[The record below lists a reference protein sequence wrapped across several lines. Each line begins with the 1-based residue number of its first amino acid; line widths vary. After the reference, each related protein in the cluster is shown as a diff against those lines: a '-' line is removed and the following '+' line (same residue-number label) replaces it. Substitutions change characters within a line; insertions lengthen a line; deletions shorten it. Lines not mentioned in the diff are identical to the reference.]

1 MPTEPMRKPRSIC
14 LECPALV
21 EGLCGALCEDELTR
35 LSAGAWHRR
44 FQAGQ
49 VVHAEGEIPPSFCAV
64 LSGVVKLMK
73 SLPNGSQQIVG
84 LLLPGDF
91 LGRPFGRESN
101 ASAVAATDVK
111 LCWFPRSAVEALATG
126 SDPVKRW
133 FYERVADDLEKAQ
146 DWIMLLGRMSAEQ
159 RIAAFL
165 LSVAR
170 RAQTRDATRDAP
182 RDGARDGETAP
193 LLAETFIEVPISR
206 TEMADYLG
214 LTIETVSR
222 QIARLRERGVLTVG
236 ASRTMVIHRPDVLE
250 ATVESAPVSERAK
263 DAVRA

>member
-1 MPTEPMRKPRSIC
+1 MRKPRSIC

-21 EGLCGALCEDELTR
+21 KGLCGALCEDELTR

-64 LSGVVKLMK
+64 IEGVMKLMK

-91 LGRPFGRESN
+91 LGRPFGREAN

-111 LCWFPRSAVEALATG
+111 LCWFPRAAVEALATR
-126 SDPVKRW
+126 SDPVKSW

-170 RAQTRDATRDAP
+170 RTQTRDGEPAGAE
-182 RDGARDGETAP
+182 DGAP
-193 LLAETFIEVPISR
+193 LPLSAETFIELPISR

-250 ATVESAPVSERAK
+250 ATVESMPGSERAK
-263 DAVRA
+263 DALRA